1 MGASSGLVDT
11 FGRRHT
17 YLRISVTDRCDLRC
31 RYCMPPEGIQLQ
43 PRSEILTIEEII
55 RLARL
60 LVDEGVNKIRITGGE
75 PMVRRGIDQL
85 LHALGHLDGV
95 KDLGITTN
103 GVLLSDR
110 MDMIRRA
117 GVTQLNLS
125 LDTWRRE
132 RFHQITL
139 RDQFDAVRKTLD
151 LALEA
156 RFQSLKLNC
165 VVMRGINDD
174 ELLDFVS
181 FTRENNIAVRF
192 IEYMP
197 FSGNGWDTNRLFP
210 FREMLERIR
219 DQYDLIPVEREHLS
233 DTATRFRVPGFVG
246 TLGFISSMTDHF
258 CATCNRLR
266 LTADGNIKNCL
277 FDNGEIR
284 LRDPMRAGAGDD
296 ALRELIQLSVRRKFA
311 HHGGHETPE
320 LLALDPGRSM
330 IQIGG

>member
-1 MGASSGLVDT
+1 
-11 FGRRHT
+11 
-17 YLRISVTDRCDLRC
+17 
-31 RYCMPPEGIQLQ
+31 
-43 PRSEILTIEEII
+43 
-55 RLARL
+55 
-60 LVDEGVNKIRITGGE
+60 
-75 PMVRRGIDQL
+75 
-85 LHALGHLDGV
+85 
-95 KDLGITTN
+95 
-103 GVLLSDR
+103 
-110 MDMIRRA
+110 
-117 GVTQLNLS
+117 
-125 LDTWRRE
+125 
-132 RFHQITL
+132 
-139 RDQFDAVRKTLD
+139 
-151 LALEA
+151 
-156 RFQSLKLNC
+156 
-165 VVMRGINDD
+165 MRGINDD